1 LLQDNDNSL
10 IVESNSG
17 GIQGVKTEVAANE
30 DKFLVPSS
38 FTGAGAFWMKYDLFG
53 EYALEEKEEVITII
67 VNTNTVSGKYS
78 NIVRM
83 DGFKK

>member
-30 DKFLVPSS
+30 DKF
-38 FTGAGAFWMKYDLFG
+38 LFG